1 MDNIN
6 LTCARQKLNSATTT
20 EELGRMSASSLTF
33 ADVPDEGEVPC
44 EPVRHDWAGLK
55 WLIEEGWPESLEEKE
70 LPEQLQSCLP
80 ELDPKGGPHV
90 IFEQPME
97 RDRAESSCICI
108 LAGNAPP
115 FSLGARN
122 SRLGSTGNAGAAC
135 SHFWFPGTKT
145 CVPSLVFSQARM
157 IFATFGRGTLA
168 LLFDRYDIFTH
179 PQPPGAKLRPDQWQM
194 LQRTIKWAQP
204 TDEP

>member
-33 ADVPDEGEVPC
+33 ADVPDEEEVPC

-122 SRLGSTGNAGAAC
+122 SRFDWKSGSG
-135 SHFWFPGTKT
+135 
-145 CVPSLVFSQARM
+145 VFSFLVSGNRDMRSEPCVQPSENDLCNFWARHLG
-157 IFATFGRGTLA
+157 FAF
-168 LLFDRYDIFTH
+168 
-179 PQPPGAKLRPDQWQM
+179 
-194 LQRTIKWAQP
+194 
-204 TDEP
+204 